1 MVLNL
6 HGECPSD
13 HEKNIT
19 ILNAE
24 SKFLE
29 TLEGLHSMFPK
40 VCSIPDSQL
49 NSTKGNASYGPSR
62 SFTPL
67 LFHYSLVG
75 FDRLDQCVA
84 FQLSLVLWHVK
95 PRAALFHSK
104 SAAFT
109 PSNWVKL
116 VLQ

>member
-13 HEKNIT
+13 HAKNIT

-40 VCSIPDSQL
+40 VCSSSDSQL
-49 NSTKGNASYGPSR
+49 NSAKRNASYVPLGSPLHSSSILLLSFNRLRPAR
-62 SFTPL
+62 ST
-67 LFHYSLVG
+67 
-75 FDRLDQCVA
+75 A
-84 FQLSLVLWHVK
+84 FQLSIVPWHVK
-95 PRAALFHSK
+95 P
-104 SAAFT
+104 
-109 PSNWVKL
+109 
-116 VLQ
+116 